1 MSADQICPHR
11 IHGACSTPS
20 AGNVLESL
28 EVNYGDIF
36 SSHRTVG
43 RWRARLVSDIPWLTH
58 SPCLANCLEDI
69 KYRQFSW
76 LVAPWGLGREKLGVS
91 RGGDLTRGGYEGV
104 TWAGDGGAYIASLA
118 PPHSRTQLEA
128 SDCCSE
134 R

>member
-1 MSADQICPHR
+1 MQHS
-11 IHGACSTPS
+11 S

-43 RWRARLVSDIPWLTH
+43 AGGQRLTMSDIPWLTH

-76 LVAPWGLGREKLGVS
+76 FVAPWGLGREKLGVS
-91 RGGDLTRGGYEGV
+91 RGG
-104 TWAGDGGAYIASLA
+104 I
-118 PPHSRTQLEA
+118 
-128 SDCCSE
+128 
-134 R
+134 